1 MNTAKPYAEYDEV
14 MQEIWQIKDEMAEKY
29 KTIPELFAYLQTI
42 PQTNRMIPAPVL
54 ASMPWMSQP
63 AVQPV

>member
-1 MNTAKPYAEYDEV
+1 MNNATPYAQYDEV

-42 PQTNRMIPAPVL
+42 PQAKNVIQAPVL
-54 ASMPWMSQP
+54 PHMPWMSGQIEQR
-63 AVQPV
+63 V

>member
-42 PQTNRMIPAPVL
+42 PQSNRIIQAPTL
-54 ASMPWMSQP
+54 PHMAWMDKALEQKI
-63 AVQPV
+63 